1 MRLALMIG
9 TALLVASTALHAQ
22 APNRFDCSKAKDPKA
37 CEERLAKAKA
47 ERERVRK
54 ACEGKAGADH
64 SACVRKEHCA
74 QAKDPAQCEAHAK
87 ERMAQRDRLREACKD
102 KKGDDYRA
110 CVREKGREQHQ
121 KK

>member
-9 TALLVASTALHAQ
+9 AALVAASTAAHAQ

-37 CEERLAKAKA
+37 CEERTAKARA

-54 ACEGKAGADH
+54 ACESKTGADH
-64 SACVRKEHCA
+64 TACVRHERCA

-87 ERMAQRDRLREACKD
+87 ERMAKHDRLREACKD

-110 CVREKGREQHQ
+110 CVREKGRDQN